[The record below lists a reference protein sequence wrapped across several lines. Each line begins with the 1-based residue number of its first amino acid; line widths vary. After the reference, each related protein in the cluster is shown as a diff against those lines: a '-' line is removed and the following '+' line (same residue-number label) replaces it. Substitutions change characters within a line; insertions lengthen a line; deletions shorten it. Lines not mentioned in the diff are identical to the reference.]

1 MKKTLFAIAMLA
13 VALVACEKDPNE
25 GAAKLDA
32 TIALAEGVE
41 ATLAEGV
48 AYGSPLAIKGTVTTT
63 APLTE
68 VVLTGVAKSGNAYAA
83 KGSAQTLEQEGN
95 EVDVLWFADTKEATH
110 VEVKLVAG
118 NKAAS
123 FYYALGAV
131 EGEWNY
137 GAWCEP
143 AGVVMAD
150 IMIPNHNNNPELY
163 PEENTGAGSD
173 TPSFISMHGVNVNGT
188 LKHIV
193 SLNEL
198 LPTDGKEASFC
209 FCNVLQNT
217 DNNAFIGGQRG
228 FAFID
233 IPTLTAGTIGRQC
246 DVYNYGGH
254 FINKALG
261 ENAKLSRIVGS
272 WAGDSYDAEEYAFVD
287 GLFLAI
293 PEKIET
299 LADQMR
305 AYYMLG
311 EIQRVL
317 DNSTLGVENEPTS
330 LSNKNMYRRWGE
342 AGETSTKA
350 LAENFRAGDYLIMR
364 SVGGTT
370 EAPVYT
376 YGIIQILQLPD
387 DSQTFTLPS
396 AKVEGKMCIDK
407 EKAQELFLKPCYLNI
422 KSQMVVAK

>member
-13 VALVACEKDPNE
+13 VALVACDKEPE
-25 GAAKLDA
+25 GGQDKLEA
-32 TIALAEGVE
+32 TLTLAEGVE
-41 ATLAEGV
+41 AAIAEGV
-48 AYGSPLAIKGTVTTT
+48 AYGSPIAIKGTSSV
-63 APLTE
+63 ALTE
-68 VVLTGVAKSGNAYAA
+68 VVLTGVAKNGNAYAA
-83 KGSAQTLEQEGN
+83 KGSAQTLEQDGAEI
-95 EVDVLWFADTKEATH
+95 DQLWFADTKEATH

-118 NKAAS
+118 NKAAT

-131 EGEWNY
+131 EGEWNF

-143 AGVVMAD
+143 AAVVMAD
-150 IMIPNHNNNPELY
+150 KKIENHANNPELY

-173 TPSFISMHGVNVNGT
+173 TPSFISMDGVNVNGT

-198 LPTDGKEASFC
+198 LPVDGAGASFN

-217 DNNAFIGGQRG
+217 TNNAYIGGQRG
-228 FAFID
+228 YAFIN

-254 FINKALG
+254 LLNKDNCKESA
-261 ENAKLSRIVGS
+261 LSRIVGS

-330 LSNKNMYRRWGE
+330 LTNTNMYRRWGE
-342 AGETSTKA
+342 AGETSAKA

-364 SVGGTT
+364 SHKSPKEG
-370 EAPVYT
+370 EPLT

-422 KSQMVVAK
+422 KCQMVVAK

>member
-13 VALVACEKDPNE
+13 VALVACEKGPGE

-68 VVLTGVAKSGNAYAA
+68 VVLTGVAKNGNAYAA
-83 KGSAQTLEQEGN
+83 KGSAQTLEQDGAEI
-95 EVDVLWFADTKEATH
+95 DQLWFADTKEATH

-118 NKAAS
+118 NKAAT

-131 EGEWNY
+131 EGEWNF

-143 AGVVMAD
+143 AAVVMAD
-150 IMIPNHNNNPELY
+150 KKIENHANNPELY

-173 TPSFISMHGVNVNGT
+173 TPSFISMDGVNVNGT

-198 LPTDGKEASFC
+198 LPVDGAGASFN

-217 DNNAFIGGQRG
+217 TNNAYIGGQRG
-228 FAFID
+228 YAFIN

-254 FINKALG
+254 LLNKDNCKESA
-261 ENAKLSRIVGS
+261 LSRIVGS

-330 LSNKNMYRRWGE
+330 LTNTNMYRRWVE
-342 AGETSTKA
+342 AGETSAKA

-364 SVGGTT
+364 SHKSPKEG
-370 EAPVYT
+370 EPLT

-396 AKVEGKMCIDK
+396 DKVEGKMCIDK

-422 KSQMVVAK
+422 KCQMVVAK

>member
-13 VALVACEKDPNE
+13 VALVACEKEPE
-25 GAAKLDA
+25 GGQNKLEA
-32 TIALAEGVE
+32 TLTLAEGVE
-41 ATLAEGV
+41 AAIAEGV
-48 AYGSPLAIKGTVTTT
+48 AYGSPIAIKGTSSV
-63 APLTE
+63 ALTE
-68 VVLTGVAKSGNAYAA
+68 VVLTGVAKNGNAYAA
-83 KGSAQTLEQEGN
+83 KGSAQTLEQDGAEI
-95 EVDVLWFADTKEATH
+95 DQLWFADTKEATH

-131 EGEWNY
+131 EGEWNF

-143 AGVVMAD
+143 AAVVMAD
-150 IMIPNHNNNPELY
+150 KKIENHANNPELY

-173 TPSFISMHGVNVNGT
+173 TPSFISMDGVNVNGT

-198 LPTDGKEASFC
+198 LPVDGAGASFC

-217 DNNAFIGGQRG
+217 TNNAYIGGERG
-228 FAFID
+228 YAFTD

-254 FINKALG
+254 FLNKA
-261 ENAKLSRIVGS
+261 NCKTSTLSRIVGS
-272 WAGDSYDAEEYAFVD
+272 WAGNSYDAEEYAFVD

-305 AYYMLG
+305 AFYLLG

-330 LSNKNMYRRWGE
+330 LTNKNMYRRWGA
-342 AGETSTKA
+342 AGDNAASMAKV
-350 LAENFRAGDYLIMR
+350 LGENFRAGDYLIIR
-364 SVGGTT
+364 SHKS
-370 EAPVYT
+370 PVEGEPLT

-387 DSQTFTLPS
+387 DSS
-396 AKVEGKMCIDK
+396 AFVTDEATGKRYIDK
-407 EKAQELFLKPCYLNI
+407 TKAEDIFLKPCYLNI
-422 KSQMVVAK
+422 KCQMVVAK

>member
-1 MKKTLFAIAMLA
+1 MLA
-13 VALVACEKDPNE
+13 VALVACDKEPEGGKD
-25 GAAKLDA
+25 KLEA
-32 TIALAEGVE
+32 TLTLAEGVE
-41 ATLAEGV
+41 AAIAEGV
-48 AYGSPLAIKGTVTTT
+48 AYGSPIAIKGTSSV
-63 APLTE
+63 ALTE
-68 VVLTGVAKSGNAYAA
+68 VVLTGVAKSGESYAA
-83 KGSAQTLEQEGN
+83 KGSAQTLEQEGT
-95 EVDVLWFADTKEATH
+95 EVDQLWFADTKEATH

-143 AGVVMAD
+143 AATVMAD
-150 IMIPNHNNNPELY
+150 KKIENHENNPELY

-173 TPSFISMHGVNVNGT
+173 TPSFISMDGVNVNGT

-198 LPTDGKEASFC
+198 LPVDGAGASFN

-217 DNNAFIGGQRG
+217 SNNAYIGGQRG
-228 FAFID
+228 YAFID

-254 FINKALG
+254 FLNKA
-261 ENAKLSRIVGS
+261 NCKTSTLSRIVGS
-272 WAGDSYDAEEYAFVD
+272 WAGESYDADEYAFVD
-287 GLFLAI
+287 GLFMSI
-293 PEKIET
+293 PEKMET

-305 AYYMLG
+305 AFYLLG

-317 DNSTLGVENEPTS
+317 DNSTLGVEEEPTS
-330 LSNKNMYRRWGE
+330 LSNKNMYRRWVE
-342 AGETSTKA
+342 AGESSAKA
-350 LAENFRAGDYLIMR
+350 LSESFRAGDYLIIR
-364 SVGGTT
+364 SHKSIVEG
-370 EAPVYT
+370 EPLT

-396 AKVEGKMCIDK
+396 DKVEGKMCIDK
-407 EKAQELFLKPCYLNI
+407 EKAEELFLKPCYLNI
-422 KSQMVVAK
+422 KCQMVVPAAK

>member
-13 VALVACEKDPNE
+13 VALVACEKEPE
-25 GAAKLDA
+25 GGKDKLEA
-32 TIALAEGVE
+32 TLTLAEGVE
-41 ATLAEGV
+41 AAIAEGV
-48 AYGSPLAIKGTVTTT
+48 AYGSPIAIKGTSSV
-63 APLTE
+63 ALTE
-68 VVLTGVAKSGNAYAA
+68 VVLTGVAKNGNAYAA
-83 KGSAQTLEQEGN
+83 KGSAQTLEQDGAEI
-95 EVDVLWFADTKEATH
+95 DQLWFADTKEATH

-118 NKAAS
+118 DKAAT

-131 EGEWNY
+131 EGEWNF

-143 AGVVMAD
+143 AAVVMAD
-150 IMIPNHNNNPELY
+150 KKIENHANNPELY
-163 PEENTGAGSD
+163 PDENTGAGSD
-173 TPSFISMHGVNVNGT
+173 TPSFISMDGVNVNGT

-198 LPTDGKEASFC
+198 LPVDGAGASFC

-217 DNNAFIGGQRG
+217 TNNAYIGGERG
-228 FAFID
+228 YAFIN

-254 FINKALG
+254 LLNKDNCKESA
-261 ENAKLSRIVGS
+261 LSRIVGS

-305 AYYMLG
+305 AFYLLG

-317 DNSTLGVENEPTS
+317 DNSTLGVENEPTN
-330 LSNKNMYRRWGE
+330 LTNKNMYRRWGA
-342 AGETSTKA
+342 AGDNAASMAKA
-350 LAENFRAGDYLIMR
+350 LGENFRAGDYLIIR
-364 SVGGTT
+364 SHKS
-370 EAPVYT
+370 PVEGEPLT

-387 DSQTFTLPS
+387 DSS
-396 AKVEGKMCIDK
+396 AFVTDEATGKRYIDK
-407 EKAQELFLKPCYLNI
+407 TKAEELFLKPCYLNI
-422 KSQMVVAK
+422 KCQMVVAK

>member
-13 VALVACEKDPNE
+13 VALVACDKEPE
-25 GAAKLDA
+25 GGQDKLEA
-32 TIALAEGVE
+32 TLTLAEGVE
-41 ATLAEGV
+41 AAIAEGV
-48 AYGSPLAIKGTVTTT
+48 AYGSPIAIKGTSSV
-63 APLTE
+63 ALTE
-68 VVLTGVAKSGNAYAA
+68 VVLTGVAKNGNAYAA
-83 KGSAQTLEQEGN
+83 KGSAQTLEQDGAEI
-95 EVDVLWFADTKEATH
+95 DQLWFADTKEATH

-131 EGEWNY
+131 EGEWNF

-143 AGVVMAD
+143 AAVVMAD
-150 IMIPNHNNNPELY
+150 KKIENHANNPELY

-173 TPSFISMHGVNVNGT
+173 TPSFISMDGVNVNGT

-198 LPTDGKEASFC
+198 LPVDGAGASFN

-217 DNNAFIGGQRG
+217 TNNAYIGGERG
-228 FAFID
+228 YAFIN

-254 FINKALG
+254 FLNKDNCKESA
-261 ENAKLSRIVGS
+261 LSRIVGS

-305 AYYMLG
+305 AFYLLG

-330 LSNKNMYRRWGE
+330 LTNKNMYRRWGA
-342 AGETSTKA
+342 AGDNAASMAKV
-350 LAENFRAGDYLIMR
+350 LGENFRAGDYLIIR
-364 SVGGTT
+364 SHKS
-370 EAPVYT
+370 PVEGEPLT

-387 DSQTFTLPS
+387 DSS
-396 AKVEGKMCIDK
+396 AFVTDEATGKRYIDK
-407 EKAQELFLKPCYLNI
+407 TKAEDIFLKPCYLNI
-422 KSQMVVAK
+422 KCQMVVAK

>member
-1 MKKTLFAIAMLA
+1 MLA
-13 VALVACEKDPNE
+13 VALVACDKEPEGGKD
-25 GAAKLDA
+25 KLEA
-32 TIALAEGVE
+32 TLTLAEGVE
-41 ATLAEGV
+41 AAIAEGV
-48 AYGSPLAIKGTVTTT
+48 AYGSPIAIKGTSSV
-63 APLTE
+63 ALTE
-68 VVLTGVAKSGNAYAA
+68 VVLTGVAKSGESYAA
-83 KGSAQTLEQEGN
+83 KGSAQTLEQEGA
-95 EVDVLWFADTKEATH
+95 EIDQLWFADTKEATH

-143 AGVVMAD
+143 AAVVKAD
-150 IMIPNHNNNPELY
+150 IMIPNHDNNPELY

-173 TPSFISMHGVNVNGT
+173 TPSFISMDGVNVNGT

-198 LPTDGKEASFC
+198 LPVDGAGASFN

-217 DNNAFIGGQRG
+217 TNKAYIGGQRG
-228 FAFID
+228 YAFID

-254 FINKALG
+254 FLNKA
-261 ENAKLSRIVGS
+261 NCKVSALSRIVGS
-272 WAGDSYDAEEYAFVD
+272 WAGDSYDADEYAFVD
-287 GLFLAI
+287 GLFMSI

-305 AYYMLG
+305 AFYMLG

-407 EKAQELFLKPCYLNI
+407 EKAEELFLKPCYLNI

>member
-13 VALVACEKDPNE
+13 VALVACDKEPNE

-68 VVLTGVAKSGNAYAA
+68 VVLTGVAKSGDTYVA

-118 NKAAS
+118 DKAAT

-143 AGVVMAD
+143 AATIMAD
-150 IMIPNHNNNPELY
+150 KKIDNYENNKELY
-163 PEENTGAGSD
+163 PNEFTGAGSD
-173 TPSFISMHGVNVNGT
+173 TPSFISMDGVNVNGT

-198 LPTDGKEASFC
+198 LPYDGAGASFNFQNVLENTSLNVILKEQRGYC
-209 FCNVLQNT
+209 FCN
-217 DNNAFIGGQRG
+217 
-228 FAFID
+228 

-246 DVYNYGGH
+246 DVYQYGEH
-254 FINKALG
+254 KLDKANCNESGL
-261 ENAKLSRIVGS
+261 AIVNGS
-272 WAGDSYDAEEYAFVD
+272 WIGEAYDEDLYKFVD
-287 GLFLAI
+287 ALFLSI
-293 PEKIET
+293 PEEINT
-299 LADQMR
+299 LDDQMR
-305 AYYMLG
+305 AFYMLG

-317 DNSTLGVENEPTS
+317 DNSTLGVEEEPTS
-330 LSNKNMYRRWGE
+330 LTFKNMFRRWKD
-342 AGETSTKA
+342 AGDQGAAATKNPTEV
-350 LAENFRAGDYLIMR
+350 LRAGDYMIMR
-364 SVGGTT
+364 NHLKLKEGETL
-370 EAPVYT
+370 T
-376 YGIIQILQLPD
+376 YGIIQVIQLPD
-387 DSQTFTLPS
+387 DSGAFKTNDQGYS
-396 AKVEGKMCIDK
+396 YIDA
-407 EKAQELFLKPCYLNI
+407 ELANELFLKPCYLNI
-422 KSQMVVAK
+422 KSQMIVAK

>member
-1 MKKTLFAIAMLA
+1 MLA
-13 VALVACEKDPNE
+13 VALVACDKEPEGGKD
-25 GAAKLDA
+25 KLEA
-32 TIALAEGVE
+32 TLTLAEGVE
-41 ATLAEGV
+41 AAIAEGV
-48 AYGSPLAIKGTVTTT
+48 AYGSPIAIKGTSSV
-63 APLTE
+63 ALTE
-68 VVLTGVAKSGNAYAA
+68 VVLTGVAKSGESYAA
-83 KGSAQTLEQEGN
+83 KGSAQTLEQEGT
-95 EVDVLWFADTKEATH
+95 EVDQLWFADTKEATH

-118 NKAAS
+118 TKAAT

-131 EGEWNY
+131 EGEWNF

-143 AGVVMAD
+143 AGVIMAD
-150 IMIPNHNNNPELY
+150 KKIDNHENNPELY

-173 TPSFISMHGVNVNGT
+173 TPSFISMDGVNVNGT

-198 LPTDGKEASFC
+198 LPGDGAGASFC

-217 DNNAFIGGQRG
+217 ANHAYIGGERG
-228 FAFID
+228 YAFID

-254 FINKALG
+254 SLNKA
-261 ENAKLSRIVGS
+261 NCNQSTLSRVVGS
-272 WAGDSYDAEEYAFVD
+272 WAGESYDADEYAFVD
-287 GLFLAI
+287 GLFMSI

-305 AYYMLG
+305 AFYMLG

-330 LSNKNMYRRWGE
+330 LSNKNMYRRWGK
-342 AGETSTKA
+342 AGDNAASMAAA
-350 LAENFRAGDYLIMR
+350 LGENFRAGDYLIIR
-364 SVGGTT
+364 SHKTPVDGT
-370 EAPVYT
+370 PLT

-387 DSQTFTLPS
+387 DSGAFVTDEAT
-396 AKVEGKMCIDK
+396 GKKYIDK
-407 EKAQELFLKPCYLNI
+407 TLAETLFQKPCYLNI
-422 KSQMVVAK
+422 KCQMVVPAAK